1 MAPVPGTVTRDT
13 ELKAEPFLDAAT
25 LAALPAR
32 SPVTILERRGGW
44 LRVASGRTQGWVRLL
59 HVSSQP
65 PSSGGPT
72 ARELEAAAR
81 VATGRAGTGNIV
93 VTTGIRGL
101 SEEQLRQA
109 QPSPEQVESLERLA
123 VDAAQASAYA
133 AAHRLERRAIPYLPN
148 PDERR
153 DAKP

>member
-25 LAALPAR
+25 VATLPAR
-32 SPVTILERRGGW
+32 SAVTIVGRRGGW
-44 LRVASGRTQGWVRLL
+44 LRVESGKARGWVRLL
-59 HVSSQP
+59 HVSSQVP
-65 PSSGGPT
+65 SGGSTT
-72 ARELEAAAR
+72 ARELETAAR

-101 SEEQLRQA
+101 SEEQLREA
-109 QPSPEQVESLERLA
+109 QPNPEQVDSLERLA
-123 VDAAQASAYA
+123 IDAPQASAYA
-133 AAHRLERRAIPYLPN
+133 AAHRLERRQIPYLPN